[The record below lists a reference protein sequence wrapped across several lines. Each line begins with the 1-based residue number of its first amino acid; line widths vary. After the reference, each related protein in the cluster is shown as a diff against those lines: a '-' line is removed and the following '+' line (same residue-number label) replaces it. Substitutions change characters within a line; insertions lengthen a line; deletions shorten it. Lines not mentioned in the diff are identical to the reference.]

1 MGNWE
6 WRIRCEA
13 TTKTAAFASRL
24 RRAKEDRR
32 RRMLRAVCTCLWVL
46 ILWPASIATADMQL
60 SEILAGIQKRYGH
73 LPGLSIPYKREIITR
88 SMALLG
94 GSMEADTASGQI
106 YFKPPRFLKV
116 QQDIPEQETIISDGN
131 TLWWYI
137 PHKSQAYRY
146 PSHQLGKEIQLLN
159 DIFQGLRA
167 VEESFDVMLI
177 EMDEKGGY
185 QLKLIPNPPWAEI
198 HHIMLSVSQGDD
210 TIRKVEIHNQIGGIT
225 RFILGD
231 LSVKEEFPEDFFR
244 FVAPEGVKVIQPEG

>member
-1 MGNWE
+1 MG
-6 WRIRCEA
+6 
-13 TTKTAAFASRL
+13 
-24 RRAKEDRR
+24 
-32 RRMLRAVCTCLWVL
+32 MLRSAFTFLLLVFLS
-46 ILWPASIATADMQL
+46 PASVATADMQL
-60 SEILAGIQKRYGH
+60 SEILAGVQKRYGD

-94 GSMEADTASGQI
+94 GSMDADMASGHI
-106 YFKPPRFLKV
+106 HFKPPKFLKV
-116 QQDIPEQETIISDGN
+116 QQDTPKQETIISDGN

-159 DIFQGLRA
+159 DIFRGLRA
-167 VEESFDVMLI
+167 VEESFDVMLM

-231 LSVKEEFPEDFFR
+231 LSVKEKFPEDFFR
-244 FVAPEGVKVIQPEG
+244 FVAPEGVKVIEQEG